1 MRLVSR
7 FMVPMSLML
16 AGCAEDV
23 LSRLCINDDATF
35 DIEEVSV
42 LEDAMGEAGTH
53 DAVLVSYDDSM
64 LEEGATWR
72 VSGVDVLVMIPA
84 SQFGD
89 GVNGSTLT
97 LEVFD
102 ANDPR
107 SIAPY
112 VLTQSLDIASLEW
125 EDVTLTNPQVAIFEA
140 EHKRAWW
147 NFDFSGVIPEDGM
160 GSTTFLASVY
170 WQNASSPAVGY
181 SRYNRPCSENW
192 TDYGDGFGWVLNSEN
207 GIFGSRGNDCN
218 HPMFRVN
225 VETRIEKDSCGP
237 S

>member
-1 MRLVSR
+1 MRSRTIILTVISLGLV
-7 FMVPMSLML
+7 
-16 AGCAEDV
+16 GCAEDV

-42 LEDAMGEAGTH
+42 LEDAMGEPGTH
-53 DAVLVSYDDSM
+53 DAVIVSYDDSV
-64 LEEGATWR
+64 LEEESTWR
-72 VSGVDVLVMIPA
+72 VSSVDVLVMIPE
-84 SQFGD
+84 SQFGQD
-89 GVNGSTLT
+89 MNGRQLT

-107 SIAPY
+107 GTAPY
-112 VLTQSLDIASLEW
+112 VLTQALPIDELDW
-125 EDVTLTNPQVAIFEA
+125 ESVTLTNPQVAIFEA
-140 EHKRAWW
+140 EHRRAWW
-147 NFDFSGVIPEDGM
+147 TFDFAEVIPEEGM
-160 GSTTFLASVY
+160 QSTTFLVSVY
-170 WQNASSPAVGY
+170 WQNAASPAVGY

-207 GIFGSRGNDCN
+207 GIFGSSGNDCN

>member
-1 MRLVSR
+1 MQKLSV
-7 FMVPMSLML
+7 VVGVLML
-16 AGCAEDV
+16 SQIGCAEDV

-53 DAVLVSYDDSM
+53 DAVIVTYDDSQ
-64 LEEGATWR
+64 LEPGSTWR
-72 VSGVDVLVMIPA
+72 VSSVDVLVMIPA
-84 SQFGD
+84 SEFGAAI
-89 GVNGSTLT
+89 NGRELT
-97 LEVFD
+97 LEIFD
-102 ANDPR
+102 TNDPR
-107 SIAPY
+107 SAAPFIFK
-112 VLTQSLDIASLEW
+112 QAIDIDDLDW
-125 EDVTLTNPQVAIFEA
+125 EDVTLTQPEVAIFEA

-147 NFDFSGVIPEDGM
+147 NFDFSAVIPEEGM
-160 GSTTFLASVY
+160 QNTEFLVSVY
-170 WQNASSPAVGY
+170 WQDSRSPAVGY

-207 GIFGSRGNDCN
+207 GIFGSSGNDCN

>member
-1 MRLVSR
+1 MHLVSR

-53 DAVLVSYDDSM
+53 DAVLVSYDDSI
-64 LEEGATWR
+64 LEEGSTWR

-112 VLTQSLDIASLEW
+112 VLTQSLDVASLEW

-147 NFDFSGVIPEDGM
+147 NFDFSGVIPEDGEHNLL
-160 GSTTFLASVY
+160 GLRVLAERL
-170 WQNASSPAVGY
+170 Q
-181 SRYNRPCSENW
+181 
-192 TDYGDGFGWVLNSEN
+192 
-207 GIFGSRGNDCN
+207 
-218 HPMFRVN
+218 
-225 VETRIEKDSCGP
+225 SCGGVL
-237 S
+237 SIQSTLQRKLDRLRRWLWLGSQ